1 LSRRETAITTIAH
14 PEPSRVTVGVDTHGQ
29 VHVAC
34 ALDQLGRHLATLG
47 VATTISGYRE
57 LLAWAQ
63 CLGEVQGFGVEG
75 TGCYGAGLARFL
87 TAHDQV
93 VLEVNRPDRQAR
105 RRRGKSDPV
114 DAEAAARAVLAG
126 QATAIPKAGDHLV
139 EMVRCLRVARATA
152 AKARTQTANAL
163 RALVVTAPAELREQ
177 LRDLPAAQLASTVAR
192 LRPGPMATTTAAT
205 KLALRLLGERYQALD
220 AELARVD
227 VELDRLTTQAAPEL
241 RQLCGVGPE
250 IAGALLVS

>member
-1 LSRRETAITTIAH
+1 MSRRETAISTIAQL
-14 PEPSRVTVGVDTHGQ
+14 EPSRVTVGVDTHGE

-34 ALDQLGRHLATLG
+34 ALDQLGRHLAILE
-47 VATTISGYRE
+47 VATTLRGYRE

-63 CLGEVQGFGVEG
+63 RLGEVQGFGVEG

-87 TAHDQV
+87 SAHGQV

-126 QATAIPKAGDHLV
+126 QATAIPKTGDHLV
-139 EMVRCLRVARATA
+139 EMVRCLRVARASA
-152 AKARTQTANAL
+152 AKARTQTVNAM

-177 LRDLPAAQLASTVAR
+177 LRELPTGRLASTAAR
-192 LRPGPMATTTAAT
+192 LRPG
-205 KLALRLLGERYQALD
+205 R
-220 AELARVD
+220 
-227 VELDRLTTQAAPEL
+227 
-241 RQLCGVGPE
+241 
-250 IAGALLVS
+250 S